1 MSHDYANQ
9 TPCGRH
15 TYKRTLCFPSIAKL
29 NFHANNSET
38 RQRNKEEKLSQYN
51 SKNGGNATIQR
62 HRWRKEL
69 LECYKSSITPIAR
82 RSRGTPK
89 TKSQDGA
96 IARFEEKRHSRNCCQ
111 TFEGNLWFSTNPNS
125 KDSRCES
132 KWHKLN
138 TKGTKPQ
145 QIADVFILFCFWRDK
160 FSFADVRVMYIEMMS
175 GFETDLHWIKCTKPS
190 RIEKEKRKEEF
201 AQGMP

>member
-15 TYKRTLCFPSIAKL
+15 TYKRTLYFPSIAKL
-29 NFHANNSET
+29 TFHANNSET
-38 RQRNKEEKLSQYN
+38 RQRNKEEKLSQYD
-51 SKNGGNATIQR
+51 SKNGANATIQR
-62 HRWRKEL
+62 QRWRKEL
-69 LECYKSSITPIAR
+69 LKFYQSSITPTAR

-89 TKSQDGA
+89 TKREDGA

-111 TFEGNLWFSTNPNS
+111 TFEGNLWFSSNPNS

-138 TKGTKPQ
+138 IKGTKPQ
-145 QIADVFILFCFWRDK
+145 
-160 FSFADVRVMYIEMMS
+160 
-175 GFETDLHWIKCTKPS
+175 
-190 RIEKEKRKEEF
+190 
-201 AQGMP
+201 